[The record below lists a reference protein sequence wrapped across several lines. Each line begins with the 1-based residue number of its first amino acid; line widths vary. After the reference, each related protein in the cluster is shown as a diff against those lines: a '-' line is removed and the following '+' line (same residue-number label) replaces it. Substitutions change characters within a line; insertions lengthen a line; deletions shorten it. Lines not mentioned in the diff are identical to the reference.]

1 MAACCVDGR
10 LITGKMKISYNWLKE
25 YVKTDLTAQKAAEIL
40 TAAGLEIEGVERVES
55 IRGGLQGLVVV
66 EVLTCTD
73 HPDSDHL
80 HITTVSVGD
89 GGEPRQ
95 VVCGAPN
102 VAAGQKVILAQ
113 VGTVL
118 YPGGEEEGFK
128 IKKSKIRGVESL
140 GMLCAED
147 EIGVGASHDGI
158 IVLDPEAKAGTPAA
172 EVYDMQDDYVF
183 EVGLTPNRIDAASHY
198 GVARDLAA
206 YLTANG
212 ETTGARL
219 ADVSAFKTD
228 DAMALP
234 VAVTVEDHTGAP
246 RYMGV
251 TMKGVKVGP
260 SPEWLQQRL
269 RAIGMNPKNNVVDI
283 TNFVM
288 HECGQPLHAFDMNRV
303 GGHKIIVR
311 RAAEGEPFVTLD
323 GVERKLSA
331 EDLMICDD
339 KRPMCLAGV
348 FGGMD
353 SGVTDSTTDIFV
365 EAACFNPVTVRK
377 SARRHGLNTDS
388 SFRFERGTDPDMPAY
403 ALRRAALLVR
413 ELAGGTI
420 SSEVVDIYPE
430 KIGPFEFP
438 VNLGRINRLIGADI
452 PVAAAKAILSGL
464 EIRVRGETVES
475 NGDTVLDIAVP
486 AYRVDVQREADVA
499 EEILR
504 IYGFNNVPNPHYIK
518 NVITYGNQKTPDRMV
533 NAASD
538 FLVGQ
543 GCVEIMSNSLTK
555 AAYYDGLTSYKEE
568 NCVRILNPLSNE
580 LNVMRQTLLFNALEA
595 VALNVNRRSG
605 DLRLFEFGN
614 CYFFNPAATEPEAKG
629 TLKPYRQESRLAV
642 TVTGL
647 ERQPNWNRP
656 KPEMSDFFTVKCLTE
671 QLLQRLGVNIYE
683 GYYDTLENDL
693 YSEAVTY
700 TIRGKK
706 LFEMGIISPK
716 LCRGVFDLKQ
726 PVYYMEMN
734 VTHLQKI
741 VETVRVQAAEL
752 SKYPEVKRDLAL
764 LVDKGVTFSQL
775 REAACKAE
783 KKLLKSVGLFDVYE
797 GDKLPEGKK
806 SYALNFVIE
815 DTTKT
820 LTDTEI
826 ERIMGNISAALTKA
840 TGAQVRT

>member
-1 MAACCVDGR
+1 
-10 LITGKMKISYNWLKE
+10 MKISYNWLKD
-25 YVKTDLTAQKAAEIL
+25 YIKTDLAAEKAAEIL
-40 TAAGLEIEGVERVES
+40 TAAGLEIEGIEKVES
-55 IRGGLQGLVVV
+55 IRGGLQGLVVA
-66 EVLTCTD
+66 EVLTCVD

-89 GGEPRQ
+89 GGEPQQ

-102 VAAGQKVILAQ
+102 VAAGQKVILAT
-113 VGTVL
+113 VGATL
-118 YPGGEEEGFK
+118 YPEGDSGEGFK

-147 EIGVGASHDGI
+147 EIGVGSSHDGI
-158 IVLDPEAKAGTPAA
+158 IVLDPATKAGTPAA
-172 EVYDMQDDYVF
+172 EVYDMQDDFVF

-212 ETTGARL
+212 AATAARL
-219 ADVSAFKTD
+219 ADVSAFGVD
-228 DAMALP
+228 DAKALP
-234 VAVTVEDHTGAP
+234 VAVTVEDHAGAP

-251 TMKGVKVGP
+251 TVKGVKVGP

-283 TNFVM
+283 TNYVM
-288 HECGQPLHAFDMNRV
+288 HECGQPLHAFDVARI
-303 GGHKIIVR
+303 GGGRIIVR
-311 RAAEGEPFVTLD
+311 RAQEGEPFTTLD
-323 GVERKLSA
+323 GVERKLSG
-331 EDLMICDD
+331 EDLVICDD

-353 SGVTDSTTDIFV
+353 SGVTDSTVDIFI
-365 EAACFNPVTVRK
+365 EAAYFNPVSVRK

-388 SFRFERGTDPDMPAY
+388 SFRFERGVDPEMGAY
-403 ALRRAALLVR
+403 AVRRAAMLVR
-413 ELAGGTI
+413 ELAGGI
-420 SSEVVDIYPE
+420 VSSEVVDIYPE
-430 KIGPFEFP
+430 KIGRFEFC
-438 VNLGRINRLIGADI
+438 VNLGRINRLIGAEI
-452 PVAAAKAILSGL
+452 PVATAKAILIGL
-464 EIRVRGETVES
+464 EIQIRGESQEE

-518 NVITYGNQKTPDRMV
+518 NVITYGNQRTADRLID
-533 NAASD
+533 AAANL
-538 FLVGQ
+538 LVGL
-543 GCVEIMSNSLTK
+543 GGVEIMSNSLTK
-555 AAYYDGLTSYKEE
+555 AAYYDGLTSYPAE
-568 NCVRILNPLSNE
+568 NCVRILNPLSGE

-595 VALNVNRRSG
+595 VALNVNRRNG

-614 CYFFNPAATEPEAKG
+614 CYFYNPKAAEEPEAKG
-629 TLKPYRQESRLAV
+629 TLKPYRQESRLAI

-656 KPEMSDFFTVKCLTE
+656 KPEMSDFFTVKYLTE
-671 QLLQRLGVNIYE
+671 QLLQRFGVNIYE
-683 GYYDTLENDL
+683 GYYETLSSDL
-693 YSEAVTY
+693 YSEAVAY
-700 TIRGKK
+700 VIRGKK
-706 LFEMGIISPK
+706 LFEMGVVSPK
-716 LCRGVFDLKQ
+716 LARGVFDLKQ

-734 VTHLQKI
+734 VAQLQK
-741 VETVRVQAAEL
+741 VADTVRVSAAEL

-775 REAACKAE
+775 REAAAKAE
-783 KKLLKSVGLFDVYE
+783 RKLLKSVGLFDVYE

-820 LTDTEI
+820 LTDVEI
-826 ERIMGNISAALTKA
+826 ERIMGNISAALEKA
-840 TGAQVRT
+840 TGAQVRA

>member
-1 MAACCVDGR
+1 
-10 LITGKMKISYNWLKE
+10 MKISYNWLKD
-25 YVKTDLTAQKAAEIL
+25 YIKTDLTAEKAAEIL
-40 TAAGLEIEGVERVES
+40 TAAGLEIEGIEKVES
-55 IRGGLQGLVVV
+55 IRGGLAGLVVA

-89 GGEPRQ
+89 GAEPLQ

-113 VGTVL
+113 IGTTL
-118 YPGGEEEGFK
+118 YPSGEEDGFK
-128 IKKSKIRGVESL
+128 IKKSKIRGVESM

-147 EIGVGASHDGI
+147 EIGVGTAHDGI
-158 IVLDPEAKAGTPAA
+158 IVLDSAVRAGTPAA
-172 EVYDMQDDYVF
+172 EVYDLQDDYVF

-212 ETTGARL
+212 AATAVRL
-219 ADVSAFKTD
+219 ADVSEFGAD
-228 DAMALP
+228 DATALP
-234 VAVTVEDHTGAP
+234 VAVVVEDPAGAP

-251 TMKGVKVGP
+251 TVKGVKVGP
-260 SPEWLQQRL
+260 SPDWLQQKL

-288 HECGQPLHAFDMNRV
+288 HECGQPLHAFDMGKV
-303 GGHKIIVR
+303 GGHRIIVR
-311 RAAEGEPFVTLD
+311 RAVEGEPFVTLD
-323 GVERKLSA
+323 GVERKLSG
-331 EDLMICDD
+331 EDLVICDD

-348 FGGMD
+348 SGGMD
-353 SGVTDSTTDIFV
+353 SGVTDATTDIFI
-365 EAACFNPVTVRK
+365 EAAYFDPVSVRK

-388 SFRFERGTDPDMPAY
+388 SFRFERGTDPEMGAY
-403 ALRRAALLVR
+403 AVRRAALLVK
-413 ELAGGTI
+413 ELAGGMV
-420 SSEVVDIYPE
+420 SSDVVDIYPE
-430 KIGPFEFP
+430 KIGPFEFSI
-438 VNLGRINRLIGADI
+438 NLGRINRLIGTDI
-452 PVAAAKAILSGL
+452 PVATAKAILTGL
-464 EIRVRGETVES
+464 EIEIRGESAEE
-475 NGDTVLDIAVP
+475 NGDTVLEIAVP

-504 IYGFNNVPNPHYIK
+504 IYGFNNVPNPHFIK
-518 NVITYGNQKTPDRMV
+518 NVITYGNRKTSDKLID
-533 NAASD
+533 AASD
-538 FLVGQ
+538 LLAGL

-555 AAYYDGLTSYKEE
+555 GAYYEGLTSYKAE

-595 VALNVNRRSG
+595 VALNVNRRNG

-614 CYFFNPAATEPEAKG
+614 CYFYSPAVAAAEEAKG
-629 TLKPYRQESRLAV
+629 TLKPYREERRLAI

-656 KPEMSDFFTVKCLTE
+656 KPEMSDFFTVKCLAE
-671 QLLQRLGVNIYE
+671 QLLQRFGVNIYE
-683 GYYDTLENDL
+683 GYYDTLESDL
-693 YSEAVTY
+693 YSEAVSY
-700 TIRGKK
+700 TIRGKQ
-706 LFEMGIISPK
+706 LFEMGVVSGK
-716 LCRGVFDLKQ
+716 LARNAFDLKQ
-726 PVYYMEMN
+726 PVYYLEMN
-734 VTHLQKI
+734 VAQLQR
-741 VETVRVQAAEL
+741 VADTVRVQAAEL

-764 LVDKGVTFSQL
+764 LVDKNVTFSQL
-775 REAACKAE
+775 REAASKAE
-783 KKLLKSVGLFDVYE
+783 RKLLKSVGLFDVYE

-815 DTTKT
+815 DTAKT

-826 ERIMGNISAALTKA
+826 ERIVGNISAALAKA
-840 TGAQVRT
+840 TGAQVRA

>member
-1 MAACCVDGR
+1 
-10 LITGKMKISYNWLKE
+10 MKISYNWLKE
-25 YVKTDLTAQKAAEIL
+25 YIKTDLTAEKAAEIL
-40 TAAGLEIEGVERVES
+40 TAAGLEIEGIEKVES
-55 IRGGLQGLVVV
+55 IRGGLQGLVVA

-80 HITTVSVGD
+80 HVTTVSVGD
-89 GGEPRQ
+89 GGEPLQ

-102 VAAGQKVILAQ
+102 VVAGQKVILAQ
-113 VGTVL
+113 VGAVL
-118 YPGGEEEGFK
+118 YPAGEEEGFK
-128 IKKSKIRGVESL
+128 IKKSKIRGMESL

-147 EIGVGASHDGI
+147 EIGVGSSHDGI
-158 IVLDPEAKAGTPAA
+158 IVLDPATKAGTPAA

-212 ETTGARL
+212 AATAARL
-219 ADVSAFKTD
+219 ADVSEFRVD
-228 DAMALP
+228 DPTALP
-234 VAVTVEDHTGAP
+234 VTVEVDDTKGAP

-251 TMKGVKVGP
+251 TVKGVTIAP

-283 TNFVM
+283 TNYVM
-288 HECGQPLHAFDMNRV
+288 YECGQPLHAFDMAKV

-311 RAAEGEPFVTLD
+311 RAAEGEPFTTLD

-331 EDLMICDD
+331 EDLVICDD
-339 KRPMCLAGV
+339 RRPMCLAGV

-353 SGVTDSTTDIFV
+353 SGVTDTTTDIFI
-365 EAACFNPVTVRK
+365 EAAYFNPVTVRK

-388 SFRFERGTDPDMPAY
+388 SFRFERGVDPDMGAY
-403 ALRRAALLVR
+403 AVRRAATLVR
-413 ELAGGTI
+413 ELAGGVV

-430 KIGPFEFP
+430 KIGPFEFQI
-438 VNLGRINRLIGADI
+438 NLGRINRLIGADI
-452 PVAAAKAILSGL
+452 PTDVAKAILTGL
-464 EIRVRGETVES
+464 EIGILNETVPDGE
-475 NGDTVLDIAVP
+475 DVVLDVAVP

-518 NVITYGNQKTPDRMV
+518 NVITYGNQKTPDRLID
-533 NAASD
+533 AASD
-538 FLVGQ
+538 LLAGQ

-555 AAYYDGLTSYKEE
+555 GAYYEGLTFYKAE

-595 VALNVNRRSG
+595 VALNVNRRNG

-614 CYFFNPAATEPEAKG
+614 CYFFDPKKAEEEEAKG
-629 TLKPYRQESRLAV
+629 TLKPYREERRLAI

-656 KPEMSDFFTVKCLTE
+656 KPQMSDFFTVKYLTE
-671 QLLQRLGVNIYE
+671 QLLQRFGVNIYE
-683 GYYDTLENDL
+683 GYYDTLESDL
-693 YSEAVTY
+693 YSEAVAY

-706 LFEMGIISPK
+706 LFEMGVVSPK
-716 LCRGVFDLKQ
+716 LARNVFDLKQ
-726 PVYYMEMN
+726 PVYFMEMN
-734 VTHLQKI
+734 VAHLQKV

-764 LVDKGVTFSQL
+764 LVDAGVTFSQL
-775 REAACKAE
+775 REAASKAE
-783 KKLLKSVGLFDVYE
+783 RKLLKSVGLFDVYE

-820 LTDTEI
+820 LTDVEI
-826 ERIMGNISAALTKA
+826 ERIMGNISAALTRA
-840 TGAQVRT
+840 TGAQVRA

>member
-1 MAACCVDGR
+1 
-10 LITGKMKISYNWLKE
+10 MKISYNWLKD
-25 YVKTDLTAQKAAEIL
+25 YIKTDLTAEKAAEIL
-40 TAAGLEIEGVERVES
+40 TAAGLEIEGIEKVES
-55 IRGGLQGLVVV
+55 IRGGLAGLVVA

-89 GGEPRQ
+89 GGEPLQ

-113 VGTVL
+113 IGTTL
-118 YPGGEEEGFK
+118 YPEGDSGEGFK
-128 IKKSKIRGVESL
+128 IKKSKIRGVESM

-147 EIGVGASHDGI
+147 EIGVGTSHDGI
-158 IVLDPEAKAGTPAA
+158 IVLDPATKPGTPAA
-172 EVYDMQDDYVF
+172 EVYDMQDDFVF

-212 ETTGARL
+212 AATAARL
-219 ADVSAFKTD
+219 ADVSAFGVD
-228 DAMALP
+228 DAKALP
-234 VAVTVEDHTGAP
+234 VAVTVEDPAGAP

-251 TMKGVKVGP
+251 TVKGVKVGP

-288 HECGQPLHAFDMNRV
+288 HECGQPLHAFDVARIG
-303 GGHKIIVR
+303 GGHIIVR
-311 RAAEGEPFVTLD
+311 RAMEGEPFTTLD

-331 EDLMICDD
+331 EDLVICDD
-339 KRPMCLAGV
+339 RRPMCLAGV

-353 SGVTDSTTDIFV
+353 SGVTDATTDIFI
-365 EAACFNPVTVRK
+365 EAAYFDPVSVRK

-388 SFRFERGTDPDMPAY
+388 SFRFERGVDPEMGEY
-403 ALRRAALLVR
+403 AVRRAAMLVK
-413 ELAGGTI
+413 ELAGGI
-420 SSEVVDIYPE
+420 VSSEVVDIYPQ
-430 KIGPFEFP
+430 KIGPFEFSI
-438 VNLGRINRLIGADI
+438 NLGRINRLIGTDI
-452 PVAAAKAILSGL
+452 PVATAKAILTGL
-464 EIRVRGETVES
+464 EIEIRSESMTET
-475 NGDTVLDIAVP
+475 GDTVLEIAVP

-504 IYGFNNVPNPHYIK
+504 IYGFNNVPNPHFIK
-518 NVITYGNQKTPDRMV
+518 NVITYGNQKTPDKLV
-533 NAASD
+533 DAASD
-538 FLVGQ
+538 LLAGL

-555 AAYYDGLTSYKEE
+555 GAYYEGLTSYKAE

-595 VALNVNRRSG
+595 VALNVNRRNG

-614 CYFFNPAATEPEAKG
+614 CYFYSPEAAAAEGAEG
-629 TLKPYRQESRLAV
+629 TLKPYREERRLAI

-647 ERQPNWNRP
+647 EHQPNWNRP
-656 KPEMSDFFTVKCLTE
+656 KPEMSDFFTVKYLAE
-671 QLLQRLGVNIYE
+671 QLLQRFGVNIYE
-683 GYYDTLENDL
+683 GYYDTLESDL

-706 LFEMGIISPK
+706 LFEMGIVSPK
-716 LCRGVFDLKQ
+716 LVRGVFDVKQ
-726 PVYYMEMN
+726 PVCYMEMN
-734 VTHLQKI
+734 VAQLQR
-741 VETVRVQAAEL
+741 VADTVRVQAVEL

-764 LVDKGVTFSQL
+764 LVDKNVTFSQL
-775 REAACKAE
+775 REAASKAE
-783 KKLLKSVGLFDVYE
+783 RKLLKSVGLFDVYE

-840 TGAQVRT
+840 TGAQVRA